1 MGANTMKNIVHALPQ
16 GLTAGIVTCLLACT
30 AFHCVDTPLSPVAP
44 MSDIKLEGISLVDI
58 TRTFADFLA
67 KDSSFIKNTDGT
79 SSFIRSESLT
89 PQGIPQ
95 IKLQPQPSSQ
105 RVDVG
110 QFGVAGFSKNTTV
123 LASTISPSLS
133 GPVPGVPAG
142 SFPISAVSI
151 SDTSF
156 DYVRIG
162 SGTLTLTITNN
173 MPVPIDFPGP
183 ITLRNNWTNPID
195 NSVIASF
202 AIAGTM
208 NPGASIPVPAVIDGK
223 LLRGILTTDPFQLH
237 TSGSASPVTFTSSS
251 GITISIQ
258 SSTNL
263 IADSAL
269 AVIPSQPVTA
279 INDSVLMV
287 DSLTVVQRAVLTKG
301 LIILRIANNLG
312 VDVGIN
318 LDVHELQQNGTN
330 YIIHQTLAAKESK
343 DFDLDFS
350 KIIIQAEPPMRQYGT
365 TVKFSVGISTLNS
378 LGTKKVVTKNDFVQ
392 ASFIPKDS
400 LIVRTVVGKIKPTV
414 VPINTGVASGMNG
427 ADLGNLSAL
436 VKLKGMELTV
446 KLPITG
452 GFPTDYR
459 LAFIAKNSKN
469 GMIDS
474 IPFISSPGNIDFPR
488 IDPTGG
494 ITSIHLG
501 GDVFNNFV
509 SKFFPEVPDS
519 FFIRGFL
526 TLDPADVFAQ
536 PNTVY
541 TISDTTKIYPSF
553 HLNLPVTMGIQDGVV
568 REVLAFGKDQLPKDF
583 TQHVSQG
590 TLTFYF
596 YNKFPVALNFR
607 ANFLGNYNPHT
618 HKADT
623 LLVIAPSTSIQAA
636 AVDND
641 GNTTAPTFS
650 KVSISLNNTQMIQFN
665 NADSLYVRLD
675 LSTSNNGQIV
685 RLRDTDYIR
694 IYAKGDISYTMGKQ

>member
-1 MGANTMKNIVHALPQ
+1 MKNIVHALPQ

-67 KDSSFIKNTDGT
+67 KDSSFIKNSDGT
-79 SSFIRSESLT
+79 TSFIKSESLT

-110 QFGVAGFSKNTTV
+110 QFGVAGFSKNTTI

-162 SGTLTLTITNN
+162 SGTLTLTIINN
-173 MPVPIDFPGP
+173 MPVPIDFPNP
-183 ITLRNNWTNPID
+183 IVLRNTWTNPID

-208 NPGASIPVPAVIDGK
+208 NPGASISVPAVIDGK
-223 LLRGILTTDPFQLH
+223 LLRGNLTTDPIQLH
-237 TSGSASPVTFTSSS
+237 TSGSLSPVTFTPSS
-251 GITISIQ
+251 GISISLQ

-263 IADSAL
+263 VADSAF

-287 DSLTVVQRAVLTKG
+287 DSLTVIQSAVLTKG
-301 LIILRIANNLG
+301 LIILRIENNLG
-312 VDVGIN
+312 IDVGIN

-330 YIIHQTLAAKESK
+330 YSINQTLAAKESK
-343 DFDLDFS
+343 DFNLDFS

-365 TVKFSVGISTLNS
+365 TIKFSVGITTLNS
-378 LGTKKVVTKNDFVQ
+378 QGTKKVVTKNDYVQ

-400 LIVRTVVGKIKPTV
+400 LIVHSVVGKIKPTI
-414 VPINTGVASGMNG
+414 VPINTGAVSGVNG
-427 ADLGNLSAL
+427 TDLGNLSAL
-436 VKLKGMELTV
+436 VKLKGMQLTL

-452 GFPTDYR
+452 GFPTDYH
-459 LAFIAKNSKN
+459 LAFIAKNSKHS
-469 GMIDS
+469 MIDS
-474 IPFISSPGNIDFPR
+474 ILLISSPGNIDFPR
-488 IDPTGG
+488 IDPTSG

-526 TLDPADVFAQ
+526 TLDPADIFAQ

-541 TISDTTKIYPSF
+541 RIYDTTKVYPSF
-553 HLNLPVTMGIQDGVV
+553 DLNLPTTVGIQDGVV

-583 TQHVSQG
+583 TQYVSQG

-596 YNKFPVALNFR
+596 FNKFPVALNFR
-607 ANFLGNYNPHT
+607 ANFLGNYNPMT

-623 LLVIAPSTSIQAA
+623 LLVIAPGTSIQAA

-650 KVSISLNNTQMIQFN
+650 KLSITLNNAQMIQFN